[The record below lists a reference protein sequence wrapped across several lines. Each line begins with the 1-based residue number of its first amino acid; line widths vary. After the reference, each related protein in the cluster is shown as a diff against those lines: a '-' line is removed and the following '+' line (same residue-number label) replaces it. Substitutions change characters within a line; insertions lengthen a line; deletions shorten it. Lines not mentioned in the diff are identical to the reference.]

1 VDVTSL
7 EQKAIDFAKRGDFGV
22 EAKQINEELT
32 RIAPANQG
40 AWTRLAR
47 CCIELGLLDDANGAL
62 ETVLNLNPQNM
73 IARSLLQ
80 ESIRREVRAAPP
92 EEQGTK
98 KTKARSTKGTKGT
111 KGRSTKAPATRGG
124 FGRPQ
129 FAALGQLAPASAVES
144 LGPAIEGLLMSISD
158 RPFAAK
164 VVEARNRAGQ
174 SGSKLFRR
182 NSFYA
187 GNAGHIYAFHH
198 GGRWEPQMNLG
209 FFASPQWGRDAVRA
223 GIGFNMTAD
232 GADRNRESGQEHVLE
247 YFETFQR
254 LVGGEWRK
262 MLEDWM
268 TAQGGFVQIGV
279 GKPPATDLMPAA
291 AVEALTAVRHGA
303 DTGWVFC
310 GRWLFLDRA
319 DHAEILADHGELV
332 KWAEQT
338 FTDLLPLWSSVYREV

>member
-1 VDVTSL
+1 MDVTSL

-32 RIAPANQG
+32 RVAPANQG

-47 CCIELGLLDDANGAL
+47 CCIELGLLDDANAAL

-92 EEQGTK
+92 EEPRTRGA
-98 KTKARSTKGTKGT
+98 KATRGTKGT
-111 KGRSTKAPATRGG
+111 KSRSSKGTATRGG

-129 FAALGQLAPASAVES
+129 FAALGQLAPASALES
-144 LGPAIEGLLMSISD
+144 LGPAIEGLLMSISE
-158 RPFAAK
+158 RPFSAK

-187 GNAGHIYAFHH
+187 GAMGHLYAFHH
-198 GGRWEPQMNLG
+198 GGRWEPQINLG

-223 GIGFNMTAD
+223 GIGFNMAAE
-232 GADRNRESGQEHVLE
+232 GADRNREAGQEHVVE

-254 LVGGEWRK
+254 LVSTTWRT
-262 MLEDWM
+262 LLADWM
-268 TAQGGFVQIGV
+268 TANGGFVQIGS
-279 GKPPATDLMPAA
+279 GKPPATDLLPAD
-291 AVEALTAVRHGA
+291 AVDALTGVRSGA
-303 DTGWVFC
+303 DTGWVFV
-310 GRWLFLDRA
+310 GRWLFMDRP

-332 KWAEQT
+332 QWAEQT
-338 FTDLLPLWSSVYREV
+338 FNDLLPLWTSVYREV

>member
-1 VDVTSL
+1 MDVTSL

-22 EAKQINEELT
+22 EAKAVNEELT
-32 RIAPANQG
+32 RMAPENQG
-40 AWTRLAR
+40 GWTRLAR
-47 CCIELGLLDDANGAL
+47 CCIELGLLDDANAAL

-92 EEQGTK
+92 EDVPGTK
-98 KTKARSTKGTKGT
+98 RRASGAKATKGAK
-111 KGRSTKAPATRGG
+111 SAKAPATRGG

-129 FAALGQLAPASAVES
+129 FAALGQLAPASALES
-144 LGPAIEGLLMSISD
+144 LGPAIEGLLMSVSD

-174 SGSKLFRR
+174 SGSKLYRR

-187 GNAGHIYAFHH
+187 GSAGHLYAFHH
-198 GGRWEPQMNLG
+198 GGRWEPQINLG

-223 GIGFNMTAD
+223 GIGFNMTAE
-232 GADRNRESGQEHVLE
+232 GADRHRESGQERVLE
-247 YFETFQR
+247 YFETFQQ
-254 LVGGEWRK
+254 LVSTAWRK
-262 MLEDWM
+262 LLADWM
-268 TAQGGFVQIGV
+268 TANGGFVQIGL
-279 GKPPATDLMPAA
+279 GRPPATDLLPAD

-310 GRWLFLDRA
+310 GRWLFLDRPE
-319 DHAEILADHGELV
+319 HAEILADHGQLV
-332 KWAEQT
+332 KWVEQT
-338 FTDLLPLWSSVYREV
+338 FNDLLPLWTSIYREG

>member
-1 VDVTSL
+1 MDVTSL

-22 EAKQINEELT
+22 EAKQVNEELT
-32 RIAPANQG
+32 RLAPANQG
-40 AWTRLAR
+40 GWTRLAR
-47 CCIELGLLDDANGAL
+47 CCIELGLLDDANAAL

-92 EEQGTK
+92 EEAKGTK
-98 KTKARSTKGTKGT
+98 KAKGRSTKGTKGA
-111 KGRSTKAPATRGG
+111 KAAATRGG

-144 LGPAIEGLLMSISD
+144 LGPAVEGLLMSISD

-164 VVEARNRAGQ
+164 VVEARNRAGN

-187 GNAGHIYAFHH
+187 GSAGHLFAFHH
-198 GGRWEPQMNLG
+198 GGRWEPQMNIG

-223 GIGFNMTAD
+223 GIGFNMTAE
-232 GADRNRESGQEHVLE
+232 GADRNREDGQERTLE

-254 LVGGEWRK
+254 LISGDWRK
-262 MLEDWM
+262 MLADWM
-268 TAQGGFVQIGV
+268 TANGGFVQIGV
-279 GKPPATDLMPAA
+279 GKPPATDLMPAD
-291 AVEALTAVRHGA
+291 AVDALANVRNGA

-332 KWAEQT
+332 KWAEQA
-338 FTDLLPLWSSVYREV
+338 FTDLLPLWSSVYRDA